1 MRAEIIA
8 VGTELLLGQVV
19 NTNATFLSEKLA
31 DMGIEVY
38 FHTVVGDN
46 PQRLEELLQLADT
59 RSDLIILGGGL
70 GPTDDDLTKNV
81 LADHVGVP
89 LVQNQAGLEALNAF
103 FAQRQ
108 SVMTPNN
115 LRQIE
120 TLKDGIPLP
129 NRTGLAIGCLYKGE
143 KNNYILLPGP
153 PSELKPMF
161 LEQARPLLEK
171 EFPTTE
177 KLTSR
182 VLRFFGIGES
192 KLVTD
197 LAKMIEHQSNPTIAP
212 YAKPN
217 EVTLRI
223 TAKTEDEISANAL
236 LDQTEAEILA
246 KVGEFFYGYG
256 EENSLVE
263 VVVDLLKDRGLS
275 ITAAESLTAGEFQ
288 ATLGTIP
295 GVSEVFPGGFV
306 TYSETTKASFLGI
319 DPALLERIGVV
330 SEECAKEMAEAALR
344 LADTDFA
351 VSFTGVAGP
360 DELEGKPKGTVYIAL
375 AQKDGETLI
384 SENHFSRDR
393 SYVRHSSVMK
403 GLDMVRRA
411 ILNKN

>member
-1 MRAEIIA
+1 MKAEIIA

-46 PQRLEELLQLADT
+46 PARLEELLQLADQ
-59 RSDLIILGGGL
+59 RSELIILCGGL

-81 LADHVGVP
+81 LADHIGVS
-89 LVQNQAGLEALNAF
+89 LVQNAAGLEALKAF

-108 SVMTPNN
+108 TTMTPNN

-129 NRTGLAIGCLYKGE
+129 NRTGLAIGCLYKGK

-161 LEQARPLLEK
+161 IEQARPLLEK

-197 LAKMIEHQSNPTIAP
+197 LADMIENQTNPTIAP

-223 TAKTEDEISANAL
+223 TAKTEDEASAKAL
-236 LDQTEAEILA
+236 LDQAESEILA

-263 VVVDLLKDRGLS
+263 VVVDLLKENNLS
-275 ITAAESLTAGEFQ
+275 LTAAESLTAGEFQ
-288 ATLGTIP
+288 ATLGKIA

-306 TYSETTKASFLGI
+306 TYSKATKASFLGI
-319 DPALLERIGVV
+319 DSGLLEREGVV
-330 SEECAKEMAEAALR
+330 SEACAKAMAESALV
-344 LADTDFA
+344 LAKTDFA
-351 VSFTGVAGP
+351 LSFTGVAGP
-360 DELEGKPKGTVYIAL
+360 DELEGKARGTVFIGL
-375 AQKDGETLI
+375 AQRGKTTI
-384 SENHFSRDR
+384 VTENHFSRDR
-393 SYVRHSSVMK
+393 SYIRHSSVMK
-403 GLDMVRRA
+403 GLDMLRRS
-411 ILNKN
+411 ILNKI

>member
-46 PQRLEELLQLADT
+46 PKRLEVLLQLADT
-59 RSDLIILGGGL
+59 RSELIVLCGGL

-89 LVQNQAGLEALNAF
+89 LVQNQEGLVALKDF
-103 FAQRQ
+103 FEQRQ
-108 SVMTPNN
+108 STMTPNN

-120 TLKDGIPLP
+120 TLQGGLPLP
-129 NRTGLAIGCLYKGE
+129 NRTGLAIGCLYKNE
-143 KNNYILLPGP
+143 KNNYLLLPGP

-177 KLTSR
+177 RLTSR

-192 KLVTD
+192 RLVTE
-197 LAKMIEHQSNPTIAP
+197 LAEMIEQQSNPTIAP

-236 LDQTEAEILA
+236 LDQTEAEIMA

-263 VVVDLLKDRGLS
+263 VVVSLLKENQLS

-288 ATLGTIP
+288 ATLGRVP

-306 TYSETTKASFLGI
+306 TYSAATKANFLGI
-319 DPALLERIGVV
+319 DSTLFDHVGVV
-330 SEECAKEMAEAALR
+330 SEECAKLMAEAALQR
-344 LADTDFA
+344 AETDYA

-360 DELEGKPKGTVYIAL
+360 DKLEDKAKGTVYIGL
-375 AQKDGETLI
+375 AQKGKATI
-384 SENHFSRDR
+384 VTENHFTRDR
-393 SYVRHSSVMK
+393 SYIRHSAVMK
-403 GLDMVRRA
+403 GLDMVRRS

>member
-46 PQRLEELLQLADT
+46 PKRLEELLQLADT
-59 RSDLIILGGGL
+59 RSELIVLCGGL

-89 LVQNQAGLEALNAF
+89 LVQNQEGLVALKAF
-103 FAQRQ
+103 FEQRQ
-108 SVMTPNN
+108 STMTPNN

-120 TLKDGIPLP
+120 TLQDGLPLP
-129 NRTGLAIGCLYKGE
+129 NRTGLAIGCLYKNE
-143 KNNYILLPGP
+143 KNNYLLLPGP

-177 KLTSR
+177 RLTSR

-192 KLVTD
+192 RLVTE
-197 LAKMIEHQSNPTIAP
+197 LAEMIEQQSNPTIAP

-236 LDQTEAEILA
+236 LDQTEAEIMA

-263 VVVDLLKDRGLS
+263 VVVSLLKENQLS

-288 ATLGTIP
+288 ATLGTVP

-306 TYSETTKASFLGI
+306 TYSAATKANFLGI
-319 DPALLERIGVV
+319 DSTLFDHVGVV
-330 SEECAKEMAEAALR
+330 SEECAKLMAEAALQR
-344 LADTDFA
+344 AETDYA

-360 DELEGKPKGTVYIAL
+360 DKLEDKAKGTVYIGL
-375 AQKDGETLI
+375 AQKGKATI
-384 SENHFSRDR
+384 VTENHFTRDR
-393 SYVRHSSVMK
+393 SYIRHSAVMK
-403 GLDMVRRA
+403 GLDMVRRS

>member
-1 MRAEIIA
+1 MKAEIIA

-46 PQRLEELLQLADT
+46 PARLEELLQLADQ
-59 RSDLIILGGGL
+59 RSELIILCGGL

-89 LVQNQAGLEALNAF
+89 LVQNEAGLIALNEF

-108 SVMTPNN
+108 TTMTPNN

-161 LEQARPLLEK
+161 IEQARPLLEK
-171 EFPTTE
+171 EFPTIE

-197 LAKMIEHQSNPTIAP
+197 LADLIENQTNPTIAP

-223 TAKTEDEISANAL
+223 TAKTTDETSAKAL
-236 LDQTEAEILA
+236 LDQAESEILA
-246 KVGEFFYGYG
+246 TVGDFFYGYG
-256 EENSLVE
+256 EENSLAE
-263 VVVDLLKDRGLS
+263 VVVDLLKENQLNL
-275 ITAAESLTAGEFQ
+275 TAAESLTAGEFQ
-288 ATLGTIP
+288 ATLGNIS

-306 TYSETTKASFLGI
+306 TYSKETKANFLGI
-319 DPALLERIGVV
+319 DPELLEHEGVV
-330 SEECAKEMAEAALR
+330 SEACAKAMAEAALD
-344 LADTDFA
+344 LAKTDFA
-351 VSFTGVAGP
+351 LSFTGVAGP
-360 DELEGKPKGTVYIAL
+360 DELEGKAKGTVFIAL
-375 AQKDGETLI
+375 AQKGKATI
-384 SENHFSRDR
+384 VTENHFSRDR
-393 SYVRHSSVMK
+393 AYIRHSSVMK

-411 ILNKN
+411 ILNKI